1 MGRSYPGVV
10 FIQYDATKS
19 RDRSHYER
27 FCSYHQSFYRFVEPT
42 GATPFSKPARERAL
56 HSVLTAMLRQKA
68 GLYEDK
74 DAMNFDEKYL
84 ADSISDIEAFIVD
97 RVKGINERSSGQS
110 SDNIEDIQKEMQEFF
125 DTWQRYVDECETD
138 TLYFGRKY
146 MVTPPAAGGRRL
158 LRQYHSQGK
167 DEALDTLTSM
177 RNVDTPVEGSL
188 IIWGDENA

>member
-1 MGRSYPGVV
+1 
-10 FIQYDATKS
+10 
-19 RDRSHYER
+19 
-27 FCSYHQSFYRFVEPT
+27 
-42 GATPFSKPARERAL
+42 
-56 HSVLTAMLRQKA
+56 
-68 GLYEDK
+68 
-74 DAMNFDEKYL
+74 MNFDEKYL